1 MSSGVEK
8 EEYIYFNCASSYT
21 IFFKMF
27 LMIIVVTLKNVQHY
41 QLRMNWLKLQLVM
54 QKITRAERGHTLYV
68 HTLAA
73 V

>member
-1 MSSGVEK
+1 
-8 EEYIYFNCASSYT
+8 
-21 IFFKMF
+21 
-27 LMIIVVTLKNVQHY
+27 MIIIVTSKNVQHY